1 VAEAVLNEKH
11 ANLLDFI
18 TVPSDKSVKP
28 IIANPDIEKLEEFE
42 YISSIEGIDLISL
55 NELANMEKDQLEQY
69 FVKIYKIVVAATS
82 TKDRLNLMHYF
93 VNIIQ
98 NSANANLII
107 ESLFMDLFI
116 KFLKTVKSKPF
127 KVNL

>member
-1 VAEAVLNEKH
+1 MLNEKH

>member
-1 VAEAVLNEKH
+1 MAEAVLNEKH